1 MMASSPVSLC
11 EIRLLVGLGNP
22 GSTYERTRHNLGFFL
37 LNVYVGDKG
46 GCWNRDSKCNGL
58 STEIM
63 TSNRQKV
70 YCLKPQT
77 FMNLSGHAVR
87 AFCDY
92 RKITPQSVLVICD
105 DVSIPFGKFKVS
117 TIPGT
122 AGHNGIKSI
131 SDVFGNGFARY
142 RVGIGMKPQQIPLDD
157 FVLGRFS
164 NEEYAQLPN
173 IAQVFKNNI
182 EVLIDKGVTKG
193 LNFIER

>member
-1 MMASSPVSLC
+1 MVSSLVSPC

-22 GSTYERTRHNLGFFL
+22 GSAYDGTRHNLGFFL
-37 LNVYVGDKG
+37 LDNYVSSKG
-46 GCWNRDSKCNGL
+46 GSWSRDSKCNGL
-58 STEIM
+58 SAEIM
-63 TSNRQKV
+63 IANRQKV

-77 FMNLSGHAVR
+77 FMNLSGNAVR

-92 RKITPQSVLVICD
+92 RKIMPSSVLVICD

-117 TIPGT
+117 TIPGN
-122 AGHNGIKSI
+122 AGHNGVKSI
-131 SDVFGNGFARY
+131 SNVLGNGFARY
-142 RVGIGMKPQQIPLDD
+142 RVGIGMKPQQIPLDG

-164 NEEYAQLPN
+164 EEECAQLPS
-173 IAQVFKNNI
+173 IAQTFKNNI

>member
-1 MMASSPVSLC
+1 MVSSPVSPC

-37 LNVYVGDKG
+37 LDAYVSDKG
-46 GCWNRDSKCNGL
+46 GSWNRDGKCNGL
-58 STEIM
+58 LAEIM
-63 TSNRQKV
+63 VANRQKV

-77 FMNLSGHAVR
+77 FMNLSGNAVR

-92 RKITPQSVLVICD
+92 RKIAPQSVLVVCD

-117 TIPGT
+117 TIPGN

-131 SDVFGNGFARY
+131 SNVFGNGFARY
-142 RVGIGMKPQQIPLDD
+142 RVGIGMKPQMIPLDD
-157 FVLGRFS
+157 FFLGRFS
-164 NEEYAQLPN
+164 DEECAQLPN

>member
-1 MMASSPVSLC
+1 MVSSPVSPC

-22 GSTYERTRHNLGFFL
+22 GSAYDKTRHNMGFFL
-37 LNVYVGDKG
+37 LDSYVNSKG
-46 GCWNRDSKCNGL
+46 GSWGRNNKSNGL
-58 STEIM
+58 SAEIM
-63 TSNRQKV
+63 VAEGRKV

-77 FMNLSGHAVR
+77 FMNLSGDAVR

-105 DVSIPFGKFKVS
+105 DISIPFGKFKVS
-117 TIPGT
+117 TIPGS
-122 AGHNGIKSI
+122 AGHNGIKNI

-142 RVGIGMKPQQIPLDD
+142 RVGIGMKPQWVPLND
-157 FVLGRFS
+157 FVLSKFS
-164 NEEYAQLPN
+164 DEEYAQLPN
-173 IAQVFKNNI
+173 IAQTFKNNI

>member
-1 MMASSPVSLC
+1 M
-11 EIRLLVGLGNP
+11 
-22 GSTYERTRHNLGFFL
+22 GFFL
-37 LNVYVGDKG
+37 LDAYVSSKG
-46 GCWNRDSKCNGL
+46 GSWSRDSKCNGL
-58 STEIM
+58 SAEVM
-63 TSNRQKV
+63 VADRQKV

-77 FMNLSGHAVR
+77 FMNLSGNAVR

-92 RKITPQSVLVICD
+92 RKITPQSVMVICD

-117 TIPGT
+117 TIPGN

-131 SDVFGNGFARY
+131 SEVLGNGFARY
-142 RVGIGMKPQQIPLDD
+142 RVGIGMKPQMIPLND

-164 NEEYAQLPN
+164 DEEYAQLPN